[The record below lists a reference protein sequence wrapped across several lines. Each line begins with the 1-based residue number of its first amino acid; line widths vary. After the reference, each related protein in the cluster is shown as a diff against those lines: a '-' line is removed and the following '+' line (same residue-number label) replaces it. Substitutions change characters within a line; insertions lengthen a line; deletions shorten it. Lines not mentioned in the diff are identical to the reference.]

1 MNCCGGNHHDPHGDH
16 KQNEPANPEVK
27 KSSGLSKNIVW
38 LALIGIMVY
47 AIWQTAPD
55 VGIKAS
61 SLLIPLFGVLLCP
74 LMMGAMMLLGHKHG
88 QHDQK

>member
-16 KQNEPANPEVK
+16 KQNESANPEVK
-27 KSSGLSKNIVW
+27 KSWLSRNFIW

-55 VGIKAS
+55 LGSKAT
-61 SLLIPLFGVLLCP
+61 SLLPLLGILICP